1 MLTSLA
7 NVSLIIRDYDEAI
20 QWFTEVL
27 GLELRMDGSMGDGYR
42 FVTVGVRGQE
52 GMSIVLHKLDEG
64 NTVADGSIHG
74 LLFHT
79 SDCRGEVDD
88 LRRQGVKITLEPQ
101 EMPWGVQAVFED
113 LYGNSHVLLE
123 PSLIVS

>member
-42 FVTVGVRGQE
+42 FVCVRSFRE
-52 GMSIVLHKLDEG
+52 
-64 NTVADGSIHG
+64 
-74 LLFHT
+74 
-79 SDCRGEVDD
+79 
-88 LRRQGVKITLEPQ
+88 
-101 EMPWGVQAVFED
+101 
-113 LYGNSHVLLE
+113 
-123 PSLIVS
+123 